1 MNAGN
6 ALKDAD
12 AAVLA
17 PVLAPMTRLT
27 SLNLSGTH
35 LLVRCSRLGPG
46 FCSFVRADNRLGA
59 VAAAL
64 LAPVFAPLTQ
74 LTSLDK

>member
-35 LLVRCSRLGPG
+35 LLVRCLRLGPG
-46 FCSFVRADNRLGA
+46 FCSFVLIRGDVRMRGCVRPLAARTSEHG
-59 VAAAL
+59 VAGRW
-64 LAPVFAPLTQ
+64 
-74 LTSLDK
+74 